1 MAESCCDVFA
11 ILGSAV
17 LPKRSKIIFLDHNPE
32 RLLQPTQFIFI
43 QAVSLDEHQYV
54 QLPYIN
60 ISLQHFKLIQK
71 FGSSF
76 LSDTCVSIIT
86 FFLQSTKKHAKIS
99 HSTQSNLKQFWGKSQ
114 DLFCKRSWNEVRIQN
129 FLSLSE
135 SLLENWDQVTQ
146 LKKNFLMDRKLDAFK
161 IYFSIKNKSCVA

>member
-1 MAESCCDVFA
+1 MLPAPAAQEGRKSSRAISGEMAESCCDVSA

-99 HSTQSNLKQFWGKSQ
+99 HSIKATSNSF
-114 DLFCKRSWNEVRIQN
+114 EV
-129 FLSLSE
+129 SHK
-135 SLLENWDQVTQ
+135 T
-146 LKKNFLMDRKLDAFK
+146 
-161 IYFSIKNKSCVA
+161 FSIRDPEMR